1 MSEARQIPSHTVPTE
16 HQEHASVGAAEA
28 RRERA
33 TRRVIALTVVT
44 MVAEIA
50 AGQLFNSMALLAD
63 GWHMGSH
70 AAALGITA
78 FAYSYARRHSGN
90 ERYAFGTWKVG
101 ALGGFTSAVAL
112 GFVAVLLA
120 WESLS
125 RLLEPAV
132 IAFDEAIVVAVLGLL
147 VNLVSAFMLSDHGHE
162 HSGDGAADHN
172 LRAAYVHVLT
182 DALTSVLA
190 IVALTAGK
198 FAGWVWMDPLM
209 GIVGAAIIA
218 RWSLALVRDT
228 SRVLLDSD
236 VEPGVAAAVRHAIE
250 SHDDNQVVDLHLW
263 RVGPRGLSAIISVA
277 THHPRPPEYYKQ
289 LVADVF
295 DLTHVTIEVH
305 RCSADDCA

>member
-1 MSEARQIPSHTVPTE
+1 MSETRQIPSHTFPTE
-16 HQEHASVGAAEA
+16 HQEHASVGDAEA

-33 TRRVIALTVVT
+33 TLRVIALTVVT
-44 MVAEIA
+44 MIAEIA
-50 AGQLFNSMALLAD
+50 AGRVFNSMALLAD

-112 GFVAVLLA
+112 GFVALLLA
-120 WESLS
+120 WESLA

-132 IAFDEAIVVAVLGLL
+132 IAFDEAIAVAGLGLA
-147 VNLVSAFMLSDHGHE
+147 VNLVSAFMLSEHGHE
-162 HSGDGAADHN
+162 HDGGADHN

-190 IVALTAGK
+190 IVALLAGK
-198 FAGWVWMDPLM
+198 LAGWVWMDPLM
-209 GIVGAAIIA
+209 GVVGAVIIG
-218 RWSLALVRDT
+218 RWSLGLIRDT

-236 VEPGVAAAVRHAIE
+236 VDPAVAAAVRRAIE

-277 THHPRPPEYYKQ
+277 THDPRPPEHYKR

-305 RCSADDCA
+305 RCSGDECA